1 MVSTNIIIE
10 DIKKIFQ
17 DMFKQH
23 QEAITKKQEKMFRSH
38 ENSITELISGNTTLT
53 NQRLDNSVKIFQI

>member
-1 MVSTNIIIE
+1 MSLKTNGLKHFKLTILMVFTMGSTNITIE

-23 QEAITKKQEKMFRSH
+23 QEAITKKQEEM
-38 ENSITELISGNTTLT
+38 
-53 NQRLDNSVKIFQI
+53 KIA

>member
-23 QEAITKKQEKMFRSH
+23 QEAITKKQEKIFRSH